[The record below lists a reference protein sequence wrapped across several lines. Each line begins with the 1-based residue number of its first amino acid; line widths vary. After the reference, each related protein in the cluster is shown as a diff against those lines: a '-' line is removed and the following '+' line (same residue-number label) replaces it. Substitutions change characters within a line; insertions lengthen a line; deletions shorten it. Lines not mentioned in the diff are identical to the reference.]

1 VTRFE
6 KLRVVALD
14 CDGVLI
20 DDTYL
25 AMIARFVTA
34 HGGVYDAAAERDV
47 IGLRDIVVAEK
58 ITRLCG
64 LDQPAE
70 ETLKQLWAARQEYLA
85 EHPIRVAGG
94 AREALAAL
102 SKLPVRL
109 VCYGGRTREHTFD
122 HHLGDFVDLLDPEVP
137 YVSINEHRPGVGHI
151 ARDVLGVGFDEIV
164 FVDDVSRVAEDARA
178 HGAGFVGF
186 PSSPAHARQRD
197 FMAACGVRHFAG
209 SPAELTPELLAVVD
223 AELAASTHWPSL
235 RSSSHPWSRCEVLF
249 PAQSRRRARP
259 GRA

>member
-1 VTRFE
+1 MSAFR

-85 EHPIRVAGG
+85 EHPIRVAAGV
-94 AREALAAL
+94 RDCLEALA
-102 SKLPVRL
+102 KLPVRL

-122 HHLGDFVDLLDPEVP
+122 HHLGDLVDLFDAEVP
-137 YVSINEHRPGVGHI
+137 YVSINEHRPGVAHI
-151 ARDVLGVGFDEIV
+151 ARTVFGVAFDEIV

-186 PSSPAHARQRD
+186 PSSPAHARQRE
-197 FMAACGVRHFAG
+197 FMAAAGVRHFAA
-209 SPAELTPELLAVVD
+209 SPGELTPELLAIVD
-223 AELAASTHWPSL
+223 GELATSTHWP
-235 RSSSHPWSRCEVLF
+235 
-249 PAQSRRRARP
+249 RR
-259 GRA
+259 

>member
-1 VTRFE
+1 MTRFE

-25 AMIARFVTA
+25 AMIARFVTGY
-34 HGGVYDAAAERDV
+34 GGVYDAAAERDV

-58 ITRLCG
+58 VTALCG

-85 EHPIRVAGG
+85 EHPIRVAEG
-94 AREALAAL
+94 ARDCLAAL
-102 SKLPVRL
+102 AKLPVRL

-122 HHLGDFVDLLDPEVP
+122 HYLGDFVDLLDPEVP
-137 YVSINEHRPGVGHI
+137 YVSINEHRPGVDHI
-151 ARDVLGVGFDEIV
+151 ARTVFGVGFDEIV

-197 FMAACGVRHFAG
+197 FMASCGVRHFAASLG
-209 SPAELTPELLAVVD
+209 ELTPELLAIVD
-223 AELAASTHWPSL
+223 GELATSTHWA
-235 RSSSHPWSRCEVLF
+235 RRGV
-249 PAQSRRRARP
+249 PAPQEP
-259 GRA
+259 L

>member
-1 VTRFE
+1 VTGFE

-25 AMIARFVTA
+25 AMIAGFVTG
-34 HGGVYDAAAERDV
+34 HGGVYDAEAERDV

-64 LDQPAE
+64 LGQPPE
-70 ETLKQLWAARQEYLA
+70 KTLEQLWAARREYLA
-85 EHPIRVAGG
+85 EHPIRVAEG
-94 AREALAAL
+94 ARDCLEAL

-122 HHLGDFVDLLDPEVP
+122 EYLGGFVDLLDPEVP
-137 YVSINEHRPGVGHI
+137 YVSVNEHRPGVDHL
-151 ARDVLGVGFDEIV
+151 ARSVLGVAFDEIV

-178 HGAGFVGF
+178 HGAGFIGF
-186 PSSPAHARQRD
+186 PSSPAHARQRE
-197 FMAACGVRHFAG
+197 FMASCGVRHLPA
-209 SPAELTPELLAVVD
+209 SLAELTSELLRTVD
-223 AELAASTHWPSL
+223 EELATSAHWP
-235 RSSSHPWSRCEVLF
+235 
-249 PAQSRRRARP
+249 
-259 GRA
+259 G

>member
-1 VTRFE
+1 MSGFG

-25 AMIARFVTA
+25 AVIARFVTG

-58 ITRLCG
+58 VTRLCG

-70 ETLKQLWAARQEYLA
+70 ETLKQLWAARQDHLA
-85 EHPIRVAGG
+85 EHPIRVAEG
-94 AREALAAL
+94 ARDCLEAL

-122 HHLGDFVDLLDPEVP
+122 RYLGDFVDLLDPEVP

-151 ARDVLGVGFDEIV
+151 TRTVLGAAFDEIV

-197 FMAACGVRHFAG
+197 FMAAGGVRHFAT
-209 SPAELTPELLAVVD
+209 SLAELTPDLLATVD
-223 AELAASTHWPSL
+223 GELAASTHWP
-235 RSSSHPWSRCEVLF
+235 R
-249 PAQSRRRARP
+249 
-259 GRA
+259 

>member
-1 VTRFE
+1 MTLE

-58 ITRLCG
+58 VTALCG

-85 EHPIRVAGG
+85 EHPIRVAEG
-94 AREALAAL
+94 ARECLEAL

-122 HHLGDFVDLLDPEVP
+122 RYLGDFVDLLDPEVP
-137 YVSINEHRPGVGHI
+137 YVSINEHRPGVAHI
-151 ARDVLGVGFDEIV
+151 TRTALGAGFDEIV

-178 HGAGFVGF
+178 HGAGFIGF

-197 FMAACGVRHFAG
+197 FMAGYGVRHFAA
-209 SPAELTPELLAVVD
+209 SLTELTPELLETVD
-223 AELAASTHWPSL
+223 AELATSTHWP
-235 RSSSHPWSRCEVLF
+235 R
-249 PAQSRRRARP
+249 
-259 GRA
+259 

>member
-1 VTRFE
+1 MTRFE

-25 AMIARFVTA
+25 AMIARFVTE

-58 ITRLCG
+58 VTRLCG

-70 ETLKQLWAARQEYLA
+70 ETLKQLWAARQDYLA
-85 EHPIRVAGG
+85 EHPIRVADG
-94 AREALAAL
+94 AQDCLEALA
-102 SKLPVRL
+102 KLPVRV

-122 HHLGDFVDLLDPEVP
+122 RYLGDFVHLLDPEVP
-137 YVSINEHRPGVGHI
+137 YVSINEHRPGVDHI
-151 ARDVLGVGFDEIV
+151 TRSVLGAGFDEIV

-186 PSSPAHARQRD
+186 PSSPAHARQRE
-197 FMAACGVRHFAG
+197 FMAALGVRHFATSLAG
-209 SPAELTPELLAVVD
+209 LTPELLAIVD
-223 AELAASTHWPSL
+223 GELAASTHWP
-235 RSSSHPWSRCEVLF
+235 R
-249 PAQSRRRARP
+249 
-259 GRA
+259 

>member
-1 VTRFE
+1 MSGFE

-25 AMIARFVTA
+25 AMIARFVTE
-34 HGGVYDAAAERDV
+34 HGGRYDAAAERDV
-47 IGLRDIVVAEK
+47 IGLRDLVVAEK

-70 ETLKQLWAARQEYLA
+70 LTLKQLWAARQDYLA
-85 EHPIRVAGG
+85 EHPIRVAAG
-94 AREALAAL
+94 ARDGLEALA
-102 SKLPVRL
+102 KLPVRL

-122 HHLGDFVDLLDPEVP
+122 HHLGDFADLLDPEVP
-137 YVSINEHRPGVGHI
+137 YVSINEHRPGVEHI
-151 ARDVLGVGFDEIV
+151 TRTVLGVAFDEIV

-186 PSSPAHARQRD
+186 PSSPAHARQRE
-197 FMAACGVRHFAG
+197 FMAACGVRHFATSLAG
-209 SPAELTPELLAVVD
+209 LTPELLATVD
-223 AELAASTHWPSL
+223 GELAASTHWP
-235 RSSSHPWSRCEVLF
+235 R
-249 PAQSRRRARP
+249 
-259 GRA
+259 

>member
-1 VTRFE
+1 MTGLR
-6 KLRVVALD
+6 KLRAVALD

-25 AMIARFVTA
+25 AMIARYVRD
-34 HGGVYDAAAERDV
+34 HGGVYDEAAERDV

-70 ETLKQLWAARQEYLA
+70 KTLEQLWAARQEYLA
-85 EHPIRVAGG
+85 EHPIRVAEGV
-94 AREALAAL
+94 RDCLEAL

-122 HHLGDFVDLLDPEVP
+122 RYLGEYVDLLDPEVP
-137 YVSINEHRPGVGHI
+137 YVSINEHRPGVDHI
-151 ARDVLGVGFDEIV
+151 ARSVLGVGFDEIV
-164 FVDDVSRVAEDARA
+164 FVDDVSRVAENARA

-186 PSSPAHARQRD
+186 PGSPAHARQRE
-197 FMAACGVRHFAG
+197 FMAGYGVRHFAT
-209 SPAELTPELLAVVD
+209 SLAELTPRLLEIVD
-223 AELAASTHWPSL
+223 AELATSTHWP
-235 RSSSHPWSRCEVLF
+235 
-249 PAQSRRRARP
+249 
-259 GRA
+259 G

>member
-1 VTRFE
+1 MSGFG
-6 KLRVVALD
+6 KLRAVALD

-58 ITRLCG
+58 ITALCG
-64 LDQPAE
+64 LDQPPE

-85 EHPIRVAGG
+85 EHPIRVAEG
-94 AREALAAL
+94 ARDCLEAL

-122 HHLGDFVDLLDPEVP
+122 RYLGEFVDLLDPAVP
-137 YVSINEHRPGVGHI
+137 YVSINEHRPGVEHI
-151 ARDVLGVGFDEIV
+151 TRTVLGAGFDEIV

-197 FMAACGVRHFAG
+197 FMAGHGVRHFAA
-209 SPAELTPELLAVVD
+209 SLAELTPELLEIVD
-223 AELAASTHWPSL
+223 AELATSTHWL
-235 RSSSHPWSRCEVLF
+235 R
-249 PAQSRRRARP
+249 
-259 GRA
+259 

>member
-1 VTRFE
+1 MSG
-6 KLRVVALD
+6 LRKVRAIALD

-25 AMIARFVTA
+25 AMIARFVTE

-58 ITRLCG
+58 VTRLCG

-70 ETLKQLWAARQEYLA
+70 KTLEQLWAARQEYLR
-85 EHPIRVAGG
+85 ENPIRVADGV
-94 AREALAAL
+94 RECLAAL
-102 SKLPVRL
+102 GKLPVRL

-122 HHLGDFVDLLDPEVP
+122 RYLGDLVDLLDPDVP

-151 ARDVLGVGFDEIV
+151 ARTVLGVGFDEIV

-186 PSSPAHARQRD
+186 PASPAHARQRD
-197 FMAACGVRHFAG
+197 FMAGYGVRNFAT
-209 SPAELTPELLAVVD
+209 SLADLTPELVETVD
-223 AELAASTHWPSL
+223 GELATSTHWP
-235 RSSSHPWSRCEVLF
+235 
-249 PAQSRRRARP
+249 
-259 GRA
+259 G

>member
-1 VTRFE
+1 MTALK

-25 AMIARFVTA
+25 AMIARFVTD

-58 ITRLCG
+58 VTRLCG

-85 EHPIRVAGG
+85 QHPIRVAEGV
-94 AREALAAL
+94 RECLEALGE
-102 SKLPVRL
+102 LPVRL

-122 HHLGDFVDLLDPEVP
+122 RHLGDLVDLLDPEVP
-137 YVSINEHRPGVGHI
+137 YVSINEHRPGVEHI
-151 ARDVLGVGFDEIV
+151 TRTVLGAGFDEIV
-164 FVDDVSRVAEDARA
+164 FVDDVSRVAEDACA
-178 HGAGFVGF
+178 HGAGFIGF
-186 PSSPAHARQRD
+186 PASPAHARQRE
-197 FMAACGVRHFAG
+197 FMAGFGVTHFAT
-209 SPAELTPELLAVVD
+209 SPAGLTPGLLEIVD
-223 AELAASTHWPSL
+223 AELATSTHWP
-235 RSSSHPWSRCEVLF
+235 
-249 PAQSRRRARP
+249 
-259 GRA
+259 G